1 MELSETTIN
10 ILLGI
15 LIAGVLVANIFF
27 RRRKMEKAPVGKVTF
42 MLIDL
47 DSNYKLAEGF
57 SFHRGVRRFKT
68 GSWKRNKNKLD
79 FLPMELRDAVAQA
92 FEMSEEVNERIDAAR
107 KFGSDSYM
115 AGIDVGKLKGPIDKS
130 RQDLRAWLQENMD
143 NPEYAPPK
151 RRGLFG

>member
-1 MELSETTIN
+1 MELNETTTN

-15 LIAGVLVANIFF
+15 LIAVVLVANIYFK
-27 RRRKMEKAPVGKVTF
+27 RRKMEKAPVGKVTV
-42 MLIDL
+42 MLMEL
-47 DSNYKLAEGF
+47 NHNYELTEGF
-57 SFHRGVRRFKT
+57 SFHRGIKRFKT

-79 FLPMELRDAVAQA
+79 FLPMELRDTVAQA
-92 FEMSEEVNERIDAAR
+92 FEMCEDVNERIEAA
-107 KFGSDSYM
+107 KKYGSDSYM
-115 AGIDVGKLKGPIDKS
+115 AGIDVEKLKGPIDKG